1 MQGIHPDG
9 VLSHIGFPRGLH
21 AVVVEGNDLAL
32 LTKDEIAVGI
42 LQGKTAIATRSHAL
56 DGETATA
63 VGARYAHHGLRM
75 EKGVL
80 EIIVETYQNALDRLQ
95 VLGIQTVA

>member
-1 MQGIHPDG
+1 
-9 VLSHIGFPRGLH
+9 
-21 AVVVEGNDLAL
+21 
-32 LTKDEIAVGI
+32 
-42 LQGKTAIATRSHAL
+42 
-56 DGETATA
+56 
-63 VGARYAHHGLRM
+63 M